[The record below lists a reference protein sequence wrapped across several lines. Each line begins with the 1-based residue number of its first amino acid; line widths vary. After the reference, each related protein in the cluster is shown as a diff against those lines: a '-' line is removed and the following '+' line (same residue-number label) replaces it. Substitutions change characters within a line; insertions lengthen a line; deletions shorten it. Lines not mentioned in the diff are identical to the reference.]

1 MQLILCAKQAISL
14 RLAYFN
20 SSPSDTFFWSPL
32 FPFPELVSDLLP
44 EQNDWLR
51 IRSRYTLGKTWK
63 LLQIDV

>member
-32 FPFPELVSDLLP
+32 FLFPELVSDLLP

-51 IRSRYTLGKTWK
+51 LGLGIPLEKPGNYSR
-63 LLQIDV
+63 